1 MQRSPLVWGL
11 IPRAC
16 SVHHSQSG
24 VSFPDYAAFTTSQ
37 GSHSQTMQRSP
48 LVWGLIPRPCS
59 AHCWSDTAKCVNQS
73 SCSVT
78 DLHIVIPS
86 PPCAGRT
93 PTVTQ
98 TPDFSIRLAKVREH
112 SWRLRYSPPPNKRK
126 KKEAQMQ
133 TAYKAPFVSSVHFT
147 TGLAMV
153 EGLATAQ
160 R

>member
-1 MQRSPLVWGL
+1 MALFTGHLQVVSYSTFLSWGSWLFHILTCTNDWNRCRRMLGCYCGQVGILSLPTATACCECAVWFSKWRWAL
-11 IPRAC
+11 ILCCP
-16 SVHHSQSG
+16 
-24 VSFPDYAAFTTSQ
+24 
-37 GSHSQTMQRSP
+37 HSQTMQRSP

-98 TPDFSIRLAKVREH
+98 TPDFSIRLAKVRV
-112 SWRLRYSPPPNKRK
+112 LVI
-126 KKEAQMQ
+126 M
-133 TAYKAPFVSSVHFT
+133 
-147 TGLAMV
+147 LC
-153 EGLATAQ
+153 L
-160 R
+160 